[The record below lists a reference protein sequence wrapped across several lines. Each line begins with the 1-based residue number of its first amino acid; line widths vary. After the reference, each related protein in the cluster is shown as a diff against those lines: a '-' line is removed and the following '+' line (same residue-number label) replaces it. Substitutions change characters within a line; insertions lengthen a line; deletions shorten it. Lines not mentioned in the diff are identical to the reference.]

1 MGANIVNTVLNA
13 KVVRIVNIVKKQSI
27 VLIHLDAGLFTIAV
41 IATAVTN
48 VIIVKIVIYALNVK
62 AVIKRLTVINVNS
75 VHSVM
80 VSTNA
85 VSVRDV
91 HDVL

>member
-1 MGANIVNTVLNA
+1 MNTVLNA

-27 VLIHLDAGLFTIAV
+27 VLIHLDAELFTIAV

-62 AVIKRLTVINVNS
+62 AAIKRLTVINVNS

-91 HDVL
+91 HDAL